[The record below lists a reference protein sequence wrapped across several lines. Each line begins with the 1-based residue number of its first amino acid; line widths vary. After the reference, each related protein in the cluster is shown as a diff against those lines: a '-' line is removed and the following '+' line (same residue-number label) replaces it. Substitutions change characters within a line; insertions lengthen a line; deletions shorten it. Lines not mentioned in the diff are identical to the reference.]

1 MNKLIKNL
9 TVAAAI
15 SVAIIGVY
23 APATASANGGSWQ
36 RDSVGWWYKN
46 SNGSYPKND
55 WQRIDG
61 KWYYFD
67 GRGYITHSKWERIKG
82 YWYYFNTSGHMTEN
96 TWEMISDK
104 WYYFDT
110 KGHMLHDQWVDD
122 YYVGKNGDM
131 LKNAVTPD
139 NYVVGSDGKW
149 DKRFSRELAEKAR
162 LYLNPTGSNI
172 SKRTTAEL
180 FSQSHKTN
188 YDTVIA
194 LMDVL
199 YPNYNYVNNAKLSA
213 KTLMEAIDVKHCGDR
228 HDCVFSKNMLI
239 DHLVYNKFTKEEAEK
254 AINELGSEI
263 DLPKYFQDQAITYL
277 KRLHKYK
284 LSNNQYLSRAAY
296 EDNLT
301 LYRKFTKEEAKKAL
315 DIVEINYIDQ
325 AQQEAKKILL
335 KETGD
340 SRRNIIYLLVHGG
353 KFTKEEAEKGV
364 DLLNHDFKVNLRRAI
379 EYHCIE
385 SDYNK
390 DKGYPNNVWY
400 PWHSKQH
407 LIEVL
412 SDPNGLEGFERSDV
426 EEVIEEYNINYT
438 ERAKLRAMDILK
450 NGKYSRSNLEKTLID
465 QWKFTKEESTNAV
478 KDLKHE
484 NLID

>member
-1 MNKLIKNL
+1 
-9 TVAAAI
+9 
-15 SVAIIGVY
+15 
-23 APATASANGGSWQ
+23 
-36 RDSVGWWYKN
+36 
-46 SNGSYPKND
+46 
-55 WQRIDG
+55 
-61 KWYYFD
+61 
-67 GRGYITHSKWERIKG
+67 
-82 YWYYFNTSGHMTEN
+82 
-96 TWEMISDK
+96 
-104 WYYFDT
+104 
-110 KGHMLHDQWVDD
+110 
-122 YYVGKNGDM
+122 
-131 LKNAVTPD
+131 
-139 NYVVGSDGKW
+139 
-149 DKRFSRELAEKAR
+149 
-162 LYLNPTGSNI
+162 
-172 SKRTTAEL
+172 
-180 FSQSHKTN
+180 
-188 YDTVIA
+188 
-194 LMDVL
+194 MDVL

-239 DHLVYNKFTKEEAEK
+239 DRLVYNKFTKEEAEK

-296 EDNLT
+296 EDNLI

-315 DIVEINYIDQ
+315 DTIKIDYIYQ
-325 AQQEAKKILL
+325 AQQEAKKLLL

-390 DKGYPNNVWY
+390 DKGYVWY

-412 SDPNGLEGFERSDV
+412 SDPNGIEGFERSDV

-438 ERAKLRAMDILK
+438 ERARLRAIDILK
-450 NGKYSRSNLEKTLID
+450 NGKYSRSNLIKTLTGY
-465 QWKFTKEESTNAV
+465 WKFTEEEATNAV

-484 NLID
+484 NLTD